1 MIDKY
6 KKLPVGPALILL
18 TLFTCGCSTAY
29 YNTMEKFG
37 VHKRDILVD
46 RVEEARDAQ
55 HESKEQF
62 KSALDRF
69 SKELG
74 FEGGDLEQKYET
86 LNDEYERS
94 VDKAETVRD
103 RIDKVEDVATALFD
117 EWKDELKEYSSD
129 SMRRASERKL
139 NQTKKQ
145 YDKLIVAM
153 RRAEQKMDPVLA
165 AFKDQ
170 VLFLKHNLNAKAVA
184 SLQSELGN
192 IKSDISRL
200 IKEMDASIKE
210 ADRFINSMAEQ

>member
-6 KKLPVGPALILL
+6 KKLSAGPMLILL
-18 TLFTCGCSTAY
+18 ALCTYGCSTAY
-29 YNTMEKFG
+29 YSTMEKFG

-74 FEGGDLEQKYET
+74 FEGGDLEKKYET

-94 VDKAETVRD
+94 LDKAEAVRE
-103 RIDKVEDVATALFD
+103 RIDKVEDVAGALFD

-129 SMRRASERKL
+129 NMRRASERKL
-139 NQTKKQ
+139 NQTRKQ
-145 YDKLIVAM
+145 YDKLILAM
-153 RRAEQKMDPVLA
+153 RRAEQKMDPVLS

-170 VLFLKHNLNAKAVA
+170 VLFLKHNLNAKAIA

-192 IKSDISRL
+192 IKGDISRL

-210 ADRFINSMAEQ
+210 ADRFINAMAEQ